1 MLEPS
6 EVYTDDDDAP
16 SRLTDPPPLALGGS
30 VSERL
35 CVSLKAAVGAGMG
48 GSVGRGWAALIW
60 LARMHAKKIT
70 VLPNLRA
77 YVSA

>member
-1 MLEPS
+1 M
-6 EVYTDDDDAP
+6 
-16 SRLTDPPPLALGGS
+16 
-30 VSERL
+30 